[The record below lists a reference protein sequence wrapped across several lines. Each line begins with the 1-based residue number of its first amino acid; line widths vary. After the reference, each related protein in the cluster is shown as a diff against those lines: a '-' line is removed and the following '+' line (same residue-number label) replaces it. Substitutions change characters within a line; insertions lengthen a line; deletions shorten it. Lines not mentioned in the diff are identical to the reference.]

1 MNVLRVSVSRMKE
14 GDGLE
19 TEQCV
24 FVRLRTSGQ
33 GAWDGW
39 SDRHWSGLR
48 LG

>member
-19 TEQCV
+19 IEQCA

-33 GAWDGW
+33 GTWDGW
-39 SDRHWSGLR
+39 SDRRRSGLR